1 MNAMGAGNAIDELSA
16 RATVALLRLVHG
28 LPSLLQWRLGR
39 AFGQLAFWLVASR
52 RKVVLRNLAA
62 CFPNLSERERA
73 LLAQRH
79 FRVLG
84 AALLDFGNLWWADE
98 FVLRARH
105 ALLGRQHLDALLNA
119 GRPVIVLGLHCVGI
133 EAAGVRLAMDYKMT
147 AFYTRQSNP
156 AMDERLRRARNRFI
170 PPNLLKKDDG
180 GRALVR
186 SIKSG
191 APVYY
196 LPDMDYGPRDSIFV
210 PFFGVPAATVTGLS
224 RLARLAG
231 AAIVPCVTRQLPAGA
246 GYETTLGEPWQDY
259 PSGDDVADARALNT
273 WLESVIL
280 TMPEQYYW
288 VHKRFK
294 TRPLGEPSFYD

>member
-1 MNAMGAGNAIDELSA
+1 MKGLSA
-16 RATVALLRLVHG
+16 RIAMGLLWLFHC
-28 LPSLLQWRLGR
+28 LPMALQWRLGR
-39 AFGQLAFWLVASR
+39 AIGQLLFRLAGSR

-62 CFPNLSERERA
+62 CFPELPEGEREALALSHFRA
-73 LLAQRH
+73 L
-79 FRVLG
+79 G
-84 AALLDFGNLWWADE
+84 EALLDFGNLWWADE
-98 FVLRARH
+98 RKLRARH
-105 ALLGRQHLDALLNA
+105 VLKGREHLDALLAA
-119 GRPVIVLGLHCVGI
+119 GRPVIVLGFHCVGI

-156 AMDERLRRARNRFI
+156 VMDARLREARNRFI
-170 PPNLLKKDDG
+170 PPNLLKKDEG

-210 PFFGVPAATVTGLS
+210 PFFGVPAATITGLS

-231 AAIVPCVTRQLPAGA
+231 AAIVPCVTRQLEDGT
-246 GYETTLGEPWQDY
+246 GYQTTLGEPWSDY
-259 PSGDDVADARALNT
+259 PTGDDAADARTLNA
-273 WLESVIL
+273 WLESVIR

-294 TRPLGEPSFYD
+294 TRPPGEAGFYD

>member
-1 MNAMGAGNAIDELSA
+1 MTRLAIGALWLIHCLPQAM
-16 RATVALLRLVHG
+16 
-28 LPSLLQWRLGR
+28 QWRLGR
-39 AFGQLAFWLVASR
+39 GLGQLLFRLAGSR

-62 CFPNLSERERA
+62 CFPELA
-73 LLAQRH
+73 LEARTALARRH
-79 FRVLG
+79 FAALG
-84 AALLDFGNLWWADE
+84 QALLDFGNLWWSDE
-98 FVLRARH
+98 TTLRRRH
-105 ALLGRQHLDALLNA
+105 ILQGREQFDALLAA
-119 GRPVIVLGLHCVGI
+119 GRPVIVLGFHCVGL

-156 AMDERLRRARNRFI
+156 AMDERLRQARNRFI
-170 PPNLLKKDDG
+170 APNLLKKDEG

-210 PFFGVPAATVTGLS
+210 PFFGVPAATITGLS

-231 AAIVPCVTRQLPAGA
+231 AAVLPCVTRQLPAGA
-246 GYETTLGEPWQDY
+246 GYETTLGEPWPDF
-259 PSGDDVADARALNT
+259 PSGDDAADARRLNA
-273 WLESVIL
+273 WLESVVL

-294 TRPLGEPSFYD
+294 TRPPGEQGFYG

>member
-1 MNAMGAGNAIDELSA
+1 MTRLAIAALWLS
-16 RATVALLRLVHG
+16 HC
-28 LPSLLQWRLGR
+28 LPQALQWRLGR
-39 AFGQLAFWLVASR
+39 GFGRLLFRLAGSR

-62 CFPNLSERERA
+62 CFPALSVDARTA
-73 LLAQRH
+73 LAERH
-79 FRVLG
+79 FGALG
-84 AALLDFGNLWWADE
+84 EALLDFGKLWWADE
-98 FVLRARH
+98 NTLRRRH
-105 ALLGRQHLDALLNA
+105 ALHGREQLDALLAA
-119 GRPVIVLGLHCVGI
+119 GKPVIVLGFHCVGL

-156 AMDERLRRARNRFI
+156 AMDERLRQARNRFI
-170 PPNLLKKDDG
+170 APNLLKKDEG
-180 GRALVR
+180 GRALVK

-210 PFFGVPAATVTGLS
+210 PFFGVPAATITGLS

-231 AAIVPCVTRQLPAGA
+231 AAVVPCVTRQLPNGA
-246 GYETTLGEPWQDY
+246 GYETSLGAPWPDF
-259 PSGDDVADARALNT
+259 PSGDDAADARRLNA
-273 WLESVIL
+273 WLEQVIA

-294 TRPLGEPSFYD
+294 TRPPGEQGFYD

>member
-1 MNAMGAGNAIDELSA
+1 MKPIGAANAFNELSA
-16 RATVALLRLVHG
+16 RASVALLRLVHG
-28 LPSLLQWRLGR
+28 LPAVLQWRLGR
-39 AFGQLAFWLVASR
+39 AFGQFAFWLVGSR

-62 CFPNLSERERA
+62 CFPKLSERERA

-79 FRVLG
+79 FRALG
-84 AALLDFGNLWWADE
+84 AALLDFGNLWWSDE
-98 FVLRARH
+98 SRLRARH
-105 ALLGRQHLDALLNA
+105 ALVGRQHLDALQAA

-156 AMDERLRRARNRFI
+156 AMDERLRRARKRFI

-210 PFFGVPAATVTGLS
+210 PFFGVPAATITGLS

-231 AAIVPCVTRQLPAGA
+231 AAIVPCVTRQLPNGE
-246 GYETTLGEPWQDY
+246 GYETRLDEPWPNF
-259 PSGDDVADARALNT
+259 PSGDDVADARTLNA

-280 TMPEQYYW
+280 EMPEQYYW

-294 TRPLGEPSFYD
+294 TRPHGEPNFYG

>member
-1 MNAMGAGNAIDELSA
+1 MNATGAMKEVSA
-16 RATVALLRLVHG
+16 GATVALLRLFHW
-28 LPSLLQWRLGR
+28 LPKALQWRLGR
-39 AFGQLAFWLVASR
+39 GFGQLVFWLVASR

-62 CFPNLSERERA
+62 CFPSLSERERA
-73 LLAQRH
+73 QLAQRH
-79 FRVLG
+79 FRALG
-84 AALLDFGNLWWADE
+84 AALLDFGNLWWANESD
-98 FVLRARH
+98 LRARH
-105 ALLGRQHLDALLNA
+105 ALVGRQHLDALLNA

-170 PPNLLKKDDG
+170 SPNLLKKDEG

-210 PFFGVPAATVTGLS
+210 PFFGVPAATITGLS

-231 AAIVPCVTRQLPAGA
+231 AAIVPCVTRQLPDGR
-246 GYETTLGEPWQDY
+246 GYETRLGEPWQNF
-259 PSGDDVADARALNT
+259 PSGDDAADARTLNA
-273 WLESVIL
+273 WLEAVIQN
-280 TMPEQYYW
+280 MPEQYYW

-294 TRPLGEPSFYD
+294 TRPPGEPNFYD